1 MSDLKIF
8 TQNIDPVALNQIY
21 TLLAQS
27 SLLNQKVRIM
37 PDVHTGAVCV
47 VGFTATMGDKII
59 PNLIG
64 VDIGCGMLTTKL
76 NVKTIDFKSLDLFIK
91 KNVPSGSDFLKEVD
105 GEDLIKSLYCYK
117 ELRNI
122 DRLLG
127 SLGTLGGGNHFI
139 EIDKSEK
146 GELFLIIHSGSRN
159 LGMQVA
165 KIYQNLAIT
174 RCKTAPLEERENII
188 TNLKEKGEIEQIPQ
202 ALTELTK
209 KYAYKTKIPAEFCY
223 LDGAD
228 MQAYLH
234 DVAVCQEF
242 AKRNRQKIADK
253 ILEHLKE
260 FKCEQ
265 FETVHNFIDEN
276 KIIRKGAVPAHLG
289 QKILIPMNMRDG
301 CLICEGL
308 GNEDWNNSA
317 PHGAGRLLSRGDAKK
332 LITVEEY
339 KSSMAGIYTTTADQS
354 TIDEAPMGYKPMQ
367 EIISL
372 ISPTVKILQII
383 KPIYNF
389 KASE

>member
-8 TQNIDPVALNQIY
+8 TQNVGAVALNQIY

-27 SLLNQKVRIM
+27 SISNQKVRIM
-37 PDVHTGAVCV
+37 PDVHTGAGCV

-76 NVKTIDFKSLDLFIK
+76 KVNSVNLESLDLFVKSRI
-91 KNVPSGSDFLKEVD
+91 PSGNNFLKEVD
-105 GEDLIKSLYCYK
+105 GEDLIKSLHCYG
-117 ELRNI
+117 ELRNL

-139 EIDKSEK
+139 EIDKNES

-159 LGMQVA
+159 LGMQIA
-165 KIYQNLAIT
+165 KIYQNLAVA
-174 RCKTAPLEERENII
+174 RCKTAPFEERESII
-188 TNLKEKGEIEQIPQ
+188 ATLKEEGKVDQIPQ
-202 ALTELTK
+202 ALTQLTQ

-234 DVAVCQEF
+234 DVSICQEF
-242 AKRNRQKIADK
+242 AKRNRKKIADR
-253 ILEHLKE
+253 ILGHLKE

-317 PHGAGRLLSRGDAKK
+317 PHGAGRLLSRSDAKK

-339 KSSMAGIYTTTADQS
+339 KSSMAGIYTTTADES
-354 TIDEAPMGYKPMQ
+354 TIDEAPMAYKPMQ

>member
-8 TQNIDPVALNQIY
+8 TQNIEPVALNQIY

-27 SLLNQKVRIM
+27 SISNQKVRIM
-37 PDVHTGAVCV
+37 PDVHTGAGCV
-47 VGFTATMGDKII
+47 VGFTATMGNKII

-76 NVKTIDFKSLDLFIK
+76 NLNSIDLKSLDLFIK

-105 GEDLIKSLYCYK
+105 GEDLIKSLHCYS
-117 ELRNI
+117 ELRNL

-139 EIDKSEK
+139 EIDKNES

-165 KIYQNLAIT
+165 KIYQNLAVT
-174 RCKTAPLEERENII
+174 KCKTAPIEERENII
-188 TNLKEKGEIEQIPQ
+188 ATLKEQGKIDQIPQ

-234 DVAVCQEF
+234 DVAICQEF
-242 AKRNRQKIADK
+242 AKRNRKRIADK
-253 ILEHLKE
+253 ILGHLKI
-260 FKCEQ
+260 FRSEQ
-265 FETVHNFIDEN
+265 FETIHNFIDDN
-276 KIIRKGAVPAHLG
+276 KIIRKGAIPAHLG
-289 QKILIPMNMRDG
+289 QKVLIPMNMRDG

-308 GNEDWNNSA
+308 GNEDWNYSA
-317 PHGAGRLLSRGDAKK
+317 PHGAGRLFSRADAKK

-339 KSSMAGIYTTTADQS
+339 KSSMEGIYTTTADLF
-354 TIDEAPMGYKPMQ
+354 TIDEAPMAYKPMQ

>member
-21 TLLAQS
+21 TLLAQP

-37 PDVHTGAVCV
+37 PDVHTGAGCV

-91 KNVPSGSDFLKEVD
+91 KNVPSGSEFLKEVD

-260 FKCEQ
+260 FKCKQ

-339 KSSMAGIYTTTADQS
+339 TSSMAGIYTTTADQS
-354 TIDEAPMGYKPMQ
+354 TIDEAPMAYKPMQ